1 MARARI
7 TRARLARSAGA
18 GGHDPIGGGHLEQPL
33 HEGSPIVAATS
44 WRDRARYR
52 VDEFF
57 ARGTIALILGLF
69 LVSALL
75 IVIVAVV
82 VAATGAGQ
90 GSSAGDNPS
99 FFDFVWMGLMRT
111 LDSGT
116 MGGDAGSATFLGAM
130 LVVTLGGIFV
140 ISALIGIINTGIQNR
155 LDDLRKGRSRVIESG
170 HTVILGWN
178 QQVFT
183 IISELVGANANQRGR
198 NIVVLAD
205 RDKVAMDD
213 EIRARI
219 PDTRGTKIVCRS
231 GSPVDLD
238 EIDIAGIQWSRS
250 IIVLAPE
257 VDEPDI
263 EVIKT
268 ILAITNDPN
277 RRAAPYHVVAEIHDP
292 ANMEAARLVG
302 RDEVE
307 LIAVGDVVARIIA
320 QTCRQAGLSIVYGE
334 LLDFDGDEIYFSRQP
349 TLEGRTFG
357 DAQLAFEDSTLIGIA
372 SSDGVRLNPP
382 AATVIG
388 AGERLIL
395 IAADDDAIHL
405 REGGPA
411 PVDDG
416 AIIVCVPTPVAREA
430 TLVLGWNQRVLQ
442 IAREL
447 DSYVAAGSEL
457 TVVTDDPVASDALD
471 RLRPD
476 LANQALRFVAQ
487 SSSSRGVLDSLDI
500 AGYQHVLVVSP
511 TDRYDPQRAD
521 ARTLVTLLHLRDIAS
536 AVGHPFS
543 ITSEMADVRNRTLA
557 EVTRADDF
565 IVSDRLISLLLT
577 QVAEEKQLNAVF
589 ADLFDAAGS
598 EVYLRPISDYVATG
612 RPVAVA
618 TIVEAARRLDEVA
631 IGYRIRAESNDA
643 TRAYGVHVNPPK
655 SAPVTFEAGDKVI
668 VLAAG

>member
-7 TRARLARSAGA
+7 TRGRLARTAHPGGEHPDAAPLAEHPATAGSSAYA
-18 GGHDPIGGGHLEQPL
+18 Q
-33 HEGSPIVAATS
+33 AT

-52 VDEFF
+52 IDEFF
-57 ARGTIALILGLF
+57 GRGTIALILGLF
-69 LVSALL
+69 IVSALI
-75 IVIVAVV
+75 IVIVAVIV
-82 VAATGAGQ
+82 VATGGAA

-99 FFDFVWMGLMRT
+99 VVDLIWMGLMRT

-116 MGGDAGSATFLGAM
+116 MGGDSGSATFLGAM

-155 LDDLRKGRSRVIESG
+155 LDELRKGRSRVIESG

-183 IISELVGANANQRGR
+183 IISELVGANANHGGR
-198 NIVVLAD
+198 SIVVFAD

-238 EIDIAGIQWSRS
+238 EIDIAGIQRSRS

-277 RRAAPYHVVAEIHDP
+277 RRPEPYHVVAEIHDP
-292 ANMEAARLVG
+292 ANLEAARLVG

-334 LLDFDGDEIYFSRQP
+334 LLDFDGDEIYFSQP
-349 TLEGRTFG
+349 TLDGMTFG
-357 DAQLAFEDSTLIGIA
+357 EAQLAYEDSTLIGIA
-372 SSDGVRLNPP
+372 NPDGVRVNPP

-405 REGGPA
+405 RDGGPL

-447 DSYVAAGSEL
+447 DAYVAAGSEL
-457 TVVTDDPVASDALD
+457 TVVTDDPAAIDALEP
-471 RLRPD
+471 LRSG
-476 LANQALRFVAQ
+476 LKNQKLRFVAK
-487 SSSSRGVLDSLDI
+487 SSSSRAALNALDV
-500 AGYQHVLVVSP
+500 ARYQHVLVVSP

-536 AVGHPFS
+536 EVGHPFS

-589 ADLFDAAGS
+589 TDLFDADGS
-598 EVYLRPISDYVATG
+598 EIYLRPIADYVATG
-612 RPVAVA
+612 RPVGVA

-643 TRAYGVHVNPPK
+643 TRAYGVHVNPRK
-655 SAPVTFEAGDKVI
+655 GTSITFEPADRVI
-668 VLAAG
+668 VLAHG